1 MLTHDEL
8 KRRMLADPKVREAYD
23 ALEEEFSL
31 FDSLIEARMKSG
43 LTQSQVAERMGTKT
57 SAVARLES
65 GGGSKQ
71 HSPSVTTLRK
81 YAKAVGRRLEIR
93 LVENRSDGG
102 SPV

>member
-93 LVENRSDGG
+93 LVETR
-102 SPV
+102 